1 LSKTANIFWQNNPIA
16 GRFCV
21 MAKNKKTSRF
31 AKGQYRIFLSHATVD
46 KFIAKAMCQM
56 LDAVGA
62 KTFRDDRDIDGGDDI
77 PEKIREAIK
86 TSDEFVVLLTPNSV
100 SRPWV
105 NLEVG
110 AAWGWARLRI
120 IAVHYNINVGA
131 DPIPAMLKSKKAVAL
146 NDFETYVEEVEKRLK
161 GSKT

>member
-1 LSKTANIFWQNNPIA
+1 MIA
-16 GRFCV
+16 GKFCG
-21 MAKNKKTSRF
+21 MAKNKKTRGSG
-31 AKGQYRIFLSHATVD
+31 KGGYRIFLSHATVD

-56 LDAVGA
+56 LDAAGA

-110 AAWGWARLRI
+110 AAWVWGRLRI
-120 IAVHYNINVGA
+120 IAIHYNIDLAA
-131 DPIPAMLKSKKAVAL
+131 DPIPAILKSKKAVAL
-146 NDFETYVEEVEKRLK
+146 NDFETYVEEVTKRVR
-161 GSKT
+161 GIKT